1 MELNTE
7 IAEQIVYH
15 AQRVIQYPINVMD
28 ADGLIIASTNPSRK
42 YQKHSGA
49 VVAISQRTIV
59 EIDDVTAQN
68 MRGTQPGVN
77 LPIMFKNTIIG
88 VIGIS
93 GPPNDI
99 RHLGELV
106 KMAAEMTVEHEYV
119 VEQSHWKDQRR
130 KDLLLQWIDQ
140 QADFDMVESQAI
152 PLKIDLYAGYVVCL
166 LETKNSDQLNVVHNL
181 VKRWNRERLSVEL
194 TKYRLLLLL
203 QHSETNSDWHQIQRV
218 IDIDDTIDFPVYGSL
233 GKHYS
238 HPKELFASYQSALAA
253 LNSGKKLL
261 KNQRYFEFDQV
272 TLPAI
277 LDNERKQWQQQLLFE
292 PVRRVDEMD
301 PVLKKTLLCWFENNL
316 DSAKTAEQLYIH
328 RNSLRYRLNKISDIC
343 HLDLSNYQDRVWIY
357 LSLILSPTAA

>member
-15 AQRVIQYPINVMD
+15 ARRVIQYPINVMD
-28 ADGLIIASTNPSRK
+28 ADGLIIASTNPARK

-49 VVAISQRTIV
+49 VVALSQRSTV

-77 LPIMFKNTIIG
+77 LPIRFKNTIIG

-119 VEQSHWKDQRR
+119 VEQSHWKEQRK

-140 QADFDMVESQAI
+140 KADFELIESQAI
-152 PLKIDLYAGYVVCL
+152 PLKIDLYANYVVCL
-166 LETKNSDQLNVVHNL
+166 LEASSGEQLVELHNL
-181 VKRWNRERLSVEL
+181 LKRWKKELLSVEL
-194 TKYRLLLLL
+194 TKNRVLILLKYSSS
-203 QHSETNSDWHQIQRV
+203 QSEWNQMRRFLDGEVSFKLH
-218 IDIDDTIDFPVYGSL
+218 GAL
-233 GKHYS
+233 GKFYS
-238 HPKELFASYQSALAA
+238 DPRQLFASYQSALAA

-261 KNQRYFEFDQV
+261 KDQQYFEFDQV

-277 LDNERKQWQQQLLFE
+277 LDNERKNWQQQLLFE
-292 PVRRVDEMD
+292 PIRRVEEMD
-301 PVLKKTLLCWFENNL
+301 PVLKKTLLIWFENNL
-316 DSAKTAEQLYIH
+316 DSAKTAEKLFIH
-328 RNSLRYRLNKISDIC
+328 RNSLRYRLNKIGEIC
-343 HLDLSNYQDRVWIY
+343 RLDLNNYQDRVWIY
-357 LSLILSPTAA
+357 LSLILSPSEG